1 MRKRRI
7 NRSIGW
13 LLRKARARFPSNL
26 IYVVGFIFGVTGHLH
41 ALQLTETNN
50 PGPAIVG
57 GKLTFRFTLH
67 NDGDAT
73 AFQTVFTNRLP
84 PSTVFVSATVTNGDF
99 VVSNKVFSY
108 TPGPVAPAQQVVF
121 DLVLTPVTTQL
132 ITNRAYWV
140 GTNGLIASAFA
151 TVPVNPVLAGPKMKV
166 GRVGHQSTLLADGR
180 VLLTGGLAVDGLYIK
195 ATASA
200 EIYNPSNEVFTLAGD
215 MQARRAGHTATLLNN
230 GQVLVAGGAFVGAA
244 TSQMDLF
251 EPTSQVFAA
260 TASLGVPRSLHTAT
274 RLANGDVVLA
284 GGSGTDTLIE
294 RFSLSNGIATVS
306 AAGYL
311 SVGRSGHLD
320 ALLPDGRILFA
331 GGAGAANPFAEIY
344 DPATGVSS
352 PVASSGHDAPA
363 VAIALGKVLLHGMPV
378 QPDVV
383 AELYDIEANSF
394 APLVPPSDP
403 HQDANFLTLRSGEV
417 LITAGF
423 SSFAV
428 HLFNPRTGAFTA
440 SYPVVGTR
448 YRHSAVQLLDGRVL
462 LTGGYDLNG
471 TMSGDMRST
480 ELYAIRLDLD
490 HDGMDDAWEVAHG
503 FDPSNQ
509 ADAIEDADGDGHTNL
524 QEYLAGTD
532 PHDPNSVMRIE
543 TAQRDANNLRV
554 RFTTVPGKLY
564 RLERATNFAGAN
576 WTVVADHLLGTGAFL
591 EAVDP
596 IITTGV
602 PQLYRV
608 RLLP

>member
-1 MRKRRI
+1 M
-7 NRSIGW
+7 
-13 LLRKARARFPSNL
+13 
-26 IYVVGFIFGVTGHLH
+26 VGFIFAATVHLH
-41 ALQLTETNN
+41 ALQLTETHN
-50 PGPAIVG
+50 PGPAVVG
-57 GKLTFRFTLH
+57 GKLTFTFILH
-67 NDGDAT
+67 HDGDAS

-108 TPGPVAPAQQVVF
+108 TPGPMAPAQQVVF
-121 DLVLTPVTTQL
+121 DLVLTPVTSQL
-132 ITNRAYWV
+132 ITNIAYWV

-151 TVPVNPVLAGPKMKV
+151 TVPVNPVLAGPKMNV

-180 VLLTGGLAVDGLYIK
+180 VLLTGGLAVDGLYIR
-195 ATASA
+195 ATSSA

-215 MQARRAGHTATLLNN
+215 MQARRAGHTATLLNS
-230 GQVLVAGGAFVGAA
+230 GQVLVAGGAFLGAA
-244 TSQMDLF
+244 TSQVDLF
-251 EPTSQVFAA
+251 DPTSQVFTA
-260 TASLGVPRSLHTAT
+260 TAPLGVPRSLHTAT

-284 GGSGTDTLIE
+284 GGGTATLIE
-294 RFSLSNGIATVS
+294 RFSLSNGIATVA

-311 SVGRSGHLD
+311 AVRRSGHRD

-331 GGAGAANPFAEIY
+331 GGAGASDPFAEIY
-344 DPATGVSS
+344 NPETGVSS
-352 PVASSGHDAPA
+352 PVASSGHAAPA
-363 VAIALGKVLLHGMPV
+363 VAVALGKVLLHGMPV

-394 APLVPPSDP
+394 APLMPPSDP
-403 HQDANFLTLRSGEV
+403 HQDANFLTLTSGEV
-417 LITAGF
+417 LITAGY

-428 HLFNPRTGAFTA
+428 HLFNPRTGAFTS

-462 LTGGYDLNG
+462 LTGGYDLEG
-471 TMSGDMRST
+471 TLSGDMRST
-480 ELYAIRLDLD
+480 ELYAIRLDRD
-490 HDGMDDAWEVAHG
+490 HDGMDDAWEVAQG

-509 ADAIEDADGDGHTNL
+509 ADAIDDADADGHTNL

-543 TAQRDANNLRV
+543 TAQRDANHLRV
-554 RFTTVPGKLY
+554 RFTSVPGKLY
-564 RLERATNFAGAN
+564 RLERATNFTGAN

-591 EAVDP
+591 VAVDP

-602 PQLYRV
+602 PQFYRV